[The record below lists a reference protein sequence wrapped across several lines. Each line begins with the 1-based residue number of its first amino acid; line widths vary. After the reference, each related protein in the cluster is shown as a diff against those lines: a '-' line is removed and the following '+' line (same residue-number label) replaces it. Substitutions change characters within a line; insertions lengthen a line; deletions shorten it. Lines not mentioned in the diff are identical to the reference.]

1 VEYRVLGKL
10 EVFRDGQAVDLG
22 AFRQR
27 ALLALLLTAPN
38 SVFSTDQILDE
49 LWGDA
54 GGLDKQNALW
64 VYVSGLRK
72 ALEPDRKKRA
82 DGTVLLTRPP
92 GYVIQ
97 AEVEQIDS
105 VRFEQM
111 VGEGRALSEV
121 DPAAAS
127 VVLGEA
133 LALWR
138 GRAFEEFTY
147 ESFAQAEIARLEGLR
162 LEAVEL
168 RLDADLQRG
177 LSRELISELES
188 LVRQYPLRE
197 HMTAQLMLALYRSS
211 RQADALRAY
220 QVLNSR
226 LGEELG
232 IEASPRLRTLRDQIV
247 TGDDALEIRSREPI
261 RGRSKA
267 PSPAVRGYEMREQI
281 RESAFGAHYRAYQPA
296 VGREV
301 AITVV
306 GPDVANDPTFIRR
319 FQAEADAIATL
330 EHPHIVPLY
339 DYWREPDAAYLVMPL
354 MPGGSLGSV
363 LDHRALTPV
372 ETMTMVEQ
380 LGNAIETAHRAGVMH
395 GDINSDNVLLD
406 DDGNAFL
413 SDFGIVTGAGEIDPR
428 SDISGLGM
436 IVAQALTRR
445 SLGVTELREALPDP
459 IARVIDRATALD
471 AVDRYGSVVEL
482 VDGLHEVLD
491 GGSGA
496 RETLE
501 TAKPVDNP
509 YKGLR
514 SFGVVD
520 ASDFF
525 GRERL
530 VERLIARLGPNGTR
544 GRFIAVVG
552 PSGSGKSSAVKA
564 GLLPAIRQGAVPES
578 ASWFPIEMTPAS
590 NPFEQLE
597 DALLGVAVDPPPSL
611 LEQLAGAEGLQRA
624 VDRVLPEAG
633 SQLLLVIDQ
642 FEELY
647 TQVEPATANRFL
659 DNLVSAVTSQHSRIR
674 VIVTL
679 RADFYDRPLQQRDL
693 GELLRNGTE
702 IVTPMTAHELEHAI
716 TCPAEP
722 YGVSFDPAVV
732 AALVREVTDRPGA
745 LPLLQYTLTEL
756 FEHRRGDRIDY
767 ATYEELGGV
776 SGTLVKR
783 AEGLL
788 ASLGDDTNEVARQVF
803 LRLVAFNESGEDT
816 RRRVLQSELE
826 DLGADRLAL
835 RSVLTTFGR
844 HRLLSFDRDPVT
856 RSPTVEISHEAL
868 LTEWTRLQ
876 NWIDGARDDV
886 RIQRRLAEAMHEW
899 LAADRDDAYLLK
911 GGVLEQS
918 HGWVATTS
926 VRLSAPE
933 RSFLEASV
941 AERDR
946 EAQDVR
952 EREQRAVEAE
962 RRQQQRGRQL
972 LVVGLVTVL
981 VAALAMFGTVQWRSA
996 LGAKGDLE
1004 DRLTVDDL
1012 VGASRA
1018 ALIDDPQLALL
1029 LAMQSVR
1036 ETVELGFATEEAV
1049 DAVHFALQELG
1060 VQYDVAAGTPV
1071 AVRSGP
1077 HGLVGVYALSP
1088 NELMETAESGLQ
1100 RTLTEEECAT
1110 FLSGACPA
1118 PIEVPDDLPLRRG
1131 MDVYGASAPGPAAL
1145 AGTTVRLSAGVLTD
1159 DPSFAIQLAD
1169 FTERTGITVE
1179 FMPDQAE
1186 PPLNSTPAEPNRRPD
1201 VVQAPFIPAWASDR
1215 ALDVSRFIDP
1225 GVLRSDFGAL
1235 LLSAETTAGV
1245 DGALPL
1251 DAPVSAIPLTLGMKG
1266 LVFYPEAEFVE
1277 AGYEVPTTWTEL
1289 DALSHRI
1296 AADGRTPW
1304 CFGFESGYANGW
1316 PGSDFVE
1323 SLVLRVGG
1331 VEVYDAW
1338 TIGDVGFT
1346 SPEVIEAGR
1355 IADDLIFEPG
1365 FRPRRPGRDQPA
1377 EFQRAD
1383 LSPGRGRR
1391 DRRGRTRVLALP
1403 REHGYL
1409 AVRATGGR
1417 DRRPRFRHRFLPAP
1431 SDRSR
1436 SGDTGDRR
1444 PDLRHCGGRHARG
1457 ACLPGVRRQSGV
1469 G

>member
-1 VEYRVLGKL
+1 MEYRVLGKV
-10 EVFRDGQAVDLG
+10 EVFKDGQTVDLG

-27 ALLALLLTAPN
+27 SLLALLLTAPN

-49 LWGDA
+49 LWGDS
-54 GGLDKQNALW
+54 GGVDKQNALW

-72 ALEPDRKKRA
+72 ALEPDRKKRT
-82 DGTVLLTRPP
+82 DGTILLTRAP
-92 GYVIQ
+92 GYLIQ
-97 AEVEQIDS
+97 ADGDQIDS

-111 VGEGRALSEV
+111 VREGRALTEV
-121 DPAAAS
+121 DPAAGAL
-127 VVLGEA
+127 VLGES

-197 HMTAQLMLALYRSS
+197 HMTAQLMLALYRTS

-247 TGDDALEIRSREPI
+247 IGDEALEIRSRGPV
-261 RGRSKA
+261 RVRSTA
-267 PSPAVRGYEMREQI
+267 PTPAVRGYEMREQI
-281 RESAFGAHYRAYQPA
+281 RESAGAAAYRAYQPA

-306 GPDVANDPTFIRR
+306 RPGVANDPAFIRR
-319 FQAEADAIATL
+319 FQAEAQAIATL

-339 DYWREPDAAYLVMPL
+339 DYWREPDVAYLVTRL
-354 MPGGSLGSV
+354 MPGGNLASV
-363 LDHRALTPV
+363 LDHGALTPAQA
-372 ETMTMVEQ
+372 MTMVEQ
-380 LGNAIETAHRAGVMH
+380 LGHAVQAAHRAGVIH
-395 GDINSDNVLLD
+395 GDINSNNVLLD
-406 DDGNAFL
+406 DDGDAYL
-413 SDFGIVTGAGEIDPR
+413 SDFGIVAGAGHVDPR

-436 IVAQALTRR
+436 LVAQALTGRNV
-445 SLGVTELREALPDP
+445 GVTELRAALPDP
-459 IARVIDRATALD
+459 VARVVDRATDLD

-491 GGSGA
+491 SVSEA

-501 TAKPVDNP
+501 PETSVNNP

-514 SFGVVD
+514 SFDVVD
-520 ASDFF
+520 AGDFF

-530 VERLIARLGPNGTR
+530 VERLIARLGLSGTR

-578 ASWFPIEMTPAS
+578 GSWFPIGMTPAT

-597 DALLGVAVDPPPSL
+597 DALLGVAVDPPASL

-647 TQVEPATANRFL
+647 TQVEPATASRFL
-659 DNLVSAVTSQHSRIR
+659 ANLVAAVTSQQSRVR

-716 TCPAEP
+716 TRPAERH
-722 YGVSFDPAVV
+722 GVPFDPAVV

-756 FEHRRGDRIDY
+756 FDHRRGDRIDF

-788 ASLGDDTNEVARQVF
+788 ASLGDGADEVGRQVF
-803 LRLVAFNESGEDT
+803 LRLVAFNEGGEDT

-826 DLGADRLAL
+826 DLGVDRLAL
-835 RSVLTTFGR
+835 HSVLTTFGR

-868 LTEWTRLQ
+868 LTEWTRLR

-886 RIQRRLAEAMHEW
+886 HIQRRLAEAMREW
-899 LAADRDDAYLLK
+899 VAADRNDGYLLR
-911 GGVLEQS
+911 GGLLQHVHDS
-918 HGWVATTS
+918 VATTS
-926 VRLSAPE
+926 VQLSVPE
-933 RSFLEASV
+933 RAFLETSI

-946 EAQDVR
+946 EAEEHLR
-952 EREQRAVEAE
+952 NEQRTADAE
-962 RRQQQRGRQL
+962 HRHRQRSRQL
-972 LVVGLVTVL
+972 VVVGLVMVL
-981 VAALAMFGTVQWRSA
+981 VAALGGVRHGAVA
-996 LGAKGDLE
+996 LG
-1004 DRLTVDDL
+1004 R
-1012 VGASRA
+1012 
-1018 ALIDDPQLALL
+1018 
-1029 LAMQSVR
+1029 
-1036 ETVELGFATEEAV
+1036 
-1049 DAVHFALQELG
+1049 
-1060 VQYDVAAGTPV
+1060 
-1071 AVRSGP
+1071 
-1077 HGLVGVYALSP
+1077 
-1088 NELMETAESGLQ
+1088 
-1100 RTLTEEECAT
+1100 
-1110 FLSGACPA
+1110 
-1118 PIEVPDDLPLRRG
+1118 
-1131 MDVYGASAPGPAAL
+1131 
-1145 AGTTVRLSAGVLTD
+1145 
-1159 DPSFAIQLAD
+1159 
-1169 FTERTGITVE
+1169 
-1179 FMPDQAE
+1179 
-1186 PPLNSTPAEPNRRPD
+1186 
-1201 VVQAPFIPAWASDR
+1201 
-1215 ALDVSRFIDP
+1215 
-1225 GVLRSDFGAL
+1225 
-1235 LLSAETTAGV
+1235 
-1245 DGALPL
+1245 
-1251 DAPVSAIPLTLGMKG
+1251 
-1266 LVFYPEAEFVE
+1266 
-1277 AGYEVPTTWTEL
+1277 
-1289 DALSHRI
+1289 
-1296 AADGRTPW
+1296 
-1304 CFGFESGYANGW
+1304 
-1316 PGSDFVE
+1316 
-1323 SLVLRVGG
+1323 
-1331 VEVYDAW
+1331 
-1338 TIGDVGFT
+1338 
-1346 SPEVIEAGR
+1346 
-1355 IADDLIFEPG
+1355 
-1365 FRPRRPGRDQPA
+1365 
-1377 EFQRAD
+1377 
-1383 LSPGRGRR
+1383 
-1391 DRRGRTRVLALP
+1391 
-1403 REHGYL
+1403 
-1409 AVRATGGR
+1409 
-1417 DRRPRFRHRFLPAP
+1417 
-1431 SDRSR
+1431 
-1436 SGDTGDRR
+1436 
-1444 PDLRHCGGRHARG
+1444 
-1457 ACLPGVRRQSGV
+1457 RRQT
-1469 G
+1469 